1 VHNEKDLELIVQS
14 SRGSKEFTFLREAKI
29 ADVIATAAKTF
40 GFSASDIFSHR
51 ARPRNPGQPLQA
63 ERTLVLISP
72 LRWDRFSL
80 TDVGSGV

>member
-40 GFSASDIFSHR
+40 GFSASDTFRIVP
-51 ARPRNPGQPLQA
+51 AANPGQPLQA
-63 ERTLVLISP
+63 ERTLVSYHLSDGTV
-72 LRWDRFSL
+72 LVL